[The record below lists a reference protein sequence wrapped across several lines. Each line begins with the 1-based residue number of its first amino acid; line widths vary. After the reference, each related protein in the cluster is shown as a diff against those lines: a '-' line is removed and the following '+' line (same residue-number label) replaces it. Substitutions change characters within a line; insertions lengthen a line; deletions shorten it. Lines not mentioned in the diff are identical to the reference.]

1 MPIRRV
7 IAMLTSLALLSL
19 PVHGAAQQ
27 EDEDESGNSI
37 DQSLEESTADSTE
50 ATTEETSDPT
60 SEPFRDVTDVTSSR
74 EEADSQQ
81 TPAER
86 RRETDRERLIIA
98 GLAGLVIVLAVV
110 AIASW
115 SRPKAATASAD
126 DRRALDYLRANDAR
140 IRVDL
145 ARGDGPT
152 VDDLA
157 ASYLLPPERR
167 ARFGRALHAR
177 RVELIELLDPHA
189 QAEPAHA
196 RAFLRKVGEI
206 MADDPELRG
215 DFERWRMV
223 LGVAQPPADP
233 SPSAMPPA
241 SPPG

>member
-7 IAMLTSLALLSL
+7 IAMLTSIALLSMPL
-19 PVHGAAQQ
+19 HAGAQQ
-27 EDEDESGNSI
+27 EDEDDSGNSI
-37 DQSLEESTADSTE
+37 EQSLEESTAAS
-50 ATTEETSDPT
+50 TEETSDAT
-60 SEPFRDVTDVTSSR
+60 SEPTRESTDATSTR
-74 EEADSQQ
+74 EDPDPQQ
-81 TPAER
+81 TDAER
-86 RRETDRERLIIA
+86 RREADRERLIIA

-115 SRPKAATASAD
+115 SRPRAATASTD
-126 DRRALDYLRANDAR
+126 DRRALDYLRENDAR

-157 ASYLLPPERR
+157 ASYLLPPERK

-177 RVELIELLDPHA
+177 RVELIDLLDPHA
-189 QAEPAHA
+189 EAEPAHA

-223 LGVAQPPADP
+223 LGVARPPADP
-233 SPSAMPPA
+233 PSRSAPPA